1 MTHNRRWLGSILL
14 GLALIGL
21 AACDD
26 GAGPGGQTG
35 ENGVE
40 TIEGTVF
47 YRERMMLPPGV
58 EVEVQL
64 QDISRADAMA
74 RVIASVSQVPEG
86 APPYPFAIEYDPA
99 SIDPRLR
106 YALRAT
112 ISQGD
117 QLMFTSNEYID
128 PFQGNPVEVLVQ
140 RVAEP
145 VQRETAV
152 LEGRRWLLETL
163 AGEPAA
169 RGVGDRPVD
178 LQFDGDAMQA
188 GGFSGCNRYTGGY
201 TRDGV
206 STHGSA
212 LAFKPMAGTL
222 MACEQGAEL
231 EQQYLQML
239 GSVTAFTLAG
249 GSLSLLDG
257 PEVVATFQAE

>member
-1 MTHNRRWLGSILL
+1 MMHQRGWLRSALM
-14 GLALIGL
+14 GLAVTGL
-21 AACDD
+21 VACDD
-26 GAGPGGQTG
+26 GAAPTAPTG
-35 ENGVE
+35 VDGMDK
-40 TIEGTVF
+40 IEGVVF
-47 YRERMMLPPGV
+47 YRERMMLPPGA

-74 RVIASVSQVPEG
+74 RVLATVSQVPGG
-86 APPYPFAIEYDPA
+86 APPYPFVIEYDA
-99 SIDPRLR
+99 AGIDPRMR

-112 ISQGD
+112 ISLGD

-163 AGEPAA
+163 AGKPAA
-169 RGVGDRPVD
+169 RGAGDVPAD
-178 LQFDGDAMQA
+178 LQFDGDAMRA

-201 TRDGV
+201 SRDGA
-206 STHGSA
+206 SGRGGA

-222 MACEQGAEL
+222 MACQEGAEL
-231 EQQYLQML
+231 EREYLQML
-239 GSVTAFTLAG
+239 GAVTAFTLEG
-249 GSLSLLDG
+249 DRLSLLAG
-257 PEVVATFQAE
+257 PEVVATFRAE